1 MTYFRFPETKIWKVL
16 FAVFL
21 LAQLL
26 LTRSGMSGTLLGFV
40 PSQVL
45 MLVCLALAGMI
56 FVWANRT
63 NMKSV
68 LCDRRMG
75 LAAAFA
81 VVMLLPMLIKQDWQL
96 MYFTILLGLL
106 LAVFLS
112 YFVTLKETA
121 KCYVL
126 LMCALGVYSILATY
140 LLRRL
145 PDNGILEIPVFVTGA
160 GHDYYHFGLCYVSIS
175 HVASRNFGVFREPG
189 VYQFF
194 LLIALYLTTY
204 CAQWKKEYHIWL
216 ANSILAVTMLTTMAT
231 GGVIALGLFIIVA
244 YFEKKMYRD
253 KRLLL
258 LAVLAVC
265 AAAAVVIVSFLQ
277 KNAIYWF
284 LYNTLLEKFINRTD
298 SVTERAA
305 AIEANLQF
313 FFSSPLVGARL
324 AEVLHGAANNTVS
337 TLILY
342 AVFGIFGGT
351 LHVACWVALVWKKE
365 RQLWAN
371 LALLLVLFMGF
382 NTQNLTWDLYF
393 WLFPAMALV
402 ERVLPMVSQRKMKTK
417 E

>member
-126 LMCALGVYSILATY
+126 LMCALGV
-140 LLRRL
+140 
-145 PDNGILEIPVFVTGA
+145 
-160 GHDYYHFGLCYVSIS
+160 
-175 HVASRNFGVFREPG
+175 
-189 VYQFF
+189 
-194 LLIALYLTTY
+194 
-204 CAQWKKEYHIWL
+204 
-216 ANSILAVTMLTTMAT
+216 
-231 GGVIALGLFIIVA
+231 
-244 YFEKKMYRD
+244 
-253 KRLLL
+253 
-258 LAVLAVC
+258 
-265 AAAAVVIVSFLQ
+265 
-277 KNAIYWF
+277 
-284 LYNTLLEKFINRTD
+284 
-298 SVTERAA
+298 
-305 AIEANLQF
+305 
-313 FFSSPLVGARL
+313 
-324 AEVLHGAANNTVS
+324 
-337 TLILY
+337 
-342 AVFGIFGGT
+342 
-351 LHVACWVALVWKKE
+351 
-365 RQLWAN
+365 
-371 LALLLVLFMGF
+371 
-382 NTQNLTWDLYF
+382 
-393 WLFPAMALV
+393 
-402 ERVLPMVSQRKMKTK
+402 
-417 E
+417 